1 MTPLPTPPYTKLMSD
16 RRIVLDLET
25 KRSFDEVGGRN
36 HAEKLGV
43 SVVGLYNYDNNEYR
57 CFQEHEFGELQNLL
71 IDTDLI
77 IGFNHVEFD
86 LPVLQP
92 YLSVDVKKFSCFD
105 IMLNLQQILGHRIG
119 LDSVASATL
128 GIGKTATGLDAIK
141 YYNEG
146 RLEELKS
153 YCLNDV
159 KVTRDVFDYGI
170 KNKKIAYTSKF
181 GGHIKE
187 VKVAWGDY
195 SKKNTLLSRQ
205 QQPVEPAQYK
215 LF

>member
-1 MTPLPTPPYTKLMSD
+1 MSD

-36 HAEKLGV
+36 HVEKLGV
-43 SVVGLYNYDNNEYR
+43 SVVGIYNYDTDEYR
-57 CFQEHEFGELQNLL
+57 CFLEHEFGELQNLL

-77 IGFNHVEFD
+77 VGFNHVYFD
-86 LPVLQP
+86 MPVLQP
-92 YLSVDVKKFSCFD
+92 YFSVDVKKLPCFD
-105 IMLNLQQILGHRIG
+105 IMLDLQALIGHRVG

-128 GIGKTATGLDAIK
+128 GIGKTATGLDAIR

-146 RLEELKS
+146 RWEELKK

-159 KVTRDVFDYGI
+159 KVTREVFEFGI
-170 KNKKIAYTSKF
+170 KNKSVSYTSKY
-181 GGHIKE
+181 GNTIKQI
-187 VKVAWGDY
+187 KVNWASH
-195 SKKNTLLSRQ
+195 SKKNAPLSRQ
-205 QQPVEPAQYK
+205 GQPVEPAQYK